1 MWKYQRLFML
11 SILIIVLLSLGCTKD
26 DNIVDENT
34 PGSIVPNN
42 EIWYT
47 NGSTTKPTMPIDPT
61 TESVWPYDPLI
72 FGANIVS
79 HTYDVDKEC
88 WVIRFN
94 HKVTRIGEFA
104 FNDRRSITSVA
115 LPDSVTTI
123 QYSAF
128 KGCTQLTTITL
139 GISVTKIGYGA
150 FYGCSSLTSI
160 VLPDSVTTIDSGA
173 FNGCSNLESITL
185 GNGVV
190 SIGTGAFAHCANL
203 SEVALPDCV
212 TTIRMWA
219 FNPCDSLTSLY
230 CKAVTPPVIE
240 ESTIDP
246 KTTIYVPVES
256 VDAYKSAAYWS
267 EYTSN
272 IVGYN
277 FN

>member
-1 MWKYQRLFML
+1 MWKYQRLFLL

-47 NGSTTKPTMPIDPT
+47 NGSTTEPTMPIDPT
-61 TESVWPYDPLI
+61 MEYVWPYDPLV
-72 FGANIVS
+72 FGANITS

-94 HKVTRIGEFA
+94 QEVTRIGEFA
-104 FNDRRSITSVA
+104 FHDRRSITSVA

-128 KGCTQLTTITL
+128 KGCTQLTAITL
-139 GISVTKIGYGA
+139 GNSVTKIGYGA

-173 FNGCSNLESITL
+173 FNGCSSLESVTL
-185 GNGVV
+185 GDDIL
-190 SIGTGAFAHCANL
+190 SIGTGAFAHCDNL
-203 SEVALPDCV
+203 SEVTLPDCV
-212 TTIRMWA
+212 TTIGMWA
-219 FNPCDSLTSLY
+219 FNPCKSLISLY
-230 CKAVTPPVIE
+230 CKAITPPVIE
-240 ESTIDP
+240 ELTIDP
-246 KTTIYVPVES
+246 SATIYVPMES
-256 VDAYKSAAYWS
+256 VDTYKSAEYWCD
-267 EYTSN
+267 YASN

-277 FN
+277 F

>member
-1 MWKYQRLFML
+1 MWNNQRLFLL
-11 SILIIVLLSLGCTKD
+11 SALFTVLLSLGCTKD
-26 DNIVDENT
+26 DNAVDENT

-47 NGSTTKPTMPIDPT
+47 NGSTTEPTMPIDPT
-61 TESVWPYDPLI
+61 MEPVWPYDPLV
-72 FGANIVS
+72 FGANIAS

-94 HKVTRIGEFA
+94 QEVMRIGELA
-104 FNDRRSITSVA
+104 FNDCRSITSVM
-115 LPDSVTTI
+115 LPDSVTAI

-139 GISVTKIGYGA
+139 GNSVTKIGYGA

-173 FNGCSNLESITL
+173 FNGCSSLESVTL

-190 SIGTGAFAHCANL
+190 SIGTGAFAHCDNL
-203 SEVALPDCV
+203 TEVTLPDCV

-230 CKAVTPPVIE
+230 CKAITPPVIE

-246 KTTIYVPVES
+246 NATIYVPIES

-272 IVGYN
+272 IVGCN

>member
-1 MWKYQRLFML
+1 MWNNQRLFLL
-11 SILIIVLLSLGCTKD
+11 SALFTVLSSLGCTKD
-26 DNIVDENT
+26 DNAVDENT

-47 NGSTTKPTMPIDPT
+47 NGSTTEPTMPIDPT
-61 TESVWPYDPLI
+61 TEPVWPYDPLV
-72 FGANIVS
+72 FGANIAS

-94 HKVTRIGEFA
+94 REVTRIGEFA

-115 LPDSVTTI
+115 LPDSVTAI

-139 GISVTKIGYGA
+139 GNSVTKIGYGA

-173 FNGCSNLESITL
+173 FNGCSSLESVTL

-203 SEVALPDCV
+203 SEVTLPDCV
-212 TTIRMWA
+212 TTIGMWA
-219 FNPCDSLTSLY
+219 FNPCGSLTNLY

-246 KTTIYVPVES
+246 KATIYVPLES

-272 IVGYN
+272 IVGCN

>member
-1 MWKYQRLFML
+1 MCKIKRLSLF
-11 SILIIVLLSLGCTKD
+11 SVLFTGLLCLGCTKD
-26 DNIVDENT
+26 DNAVDENT
-34 PGSIVPNN
+34 LGSIVPNN

-47 NGSTTKPTMPIDPT
+47 NGSTTEPTMPIDPT
-61 TESVWPYDPLI
+61 MEPVWPYDPLV
-72 FGANIVS
+72 FGANIAS
-79 HTYDVDKEC
+79 HTYDVEKEC
-88 WVIRFN
+88 WVISFN
-94 HKVTRIGEFA
+94 QEVTRIGELA
-104 FNDRRSITSVA
+104 FNDCRSITSVV
-115 LPDSVTTI
+115 LPDSVTAI

-128 KGCTQLTTITL
+128 KGCIQLTAITL
-139 GISVTKIGYGA
+139 GNSVTKIGYGA

-173 FNGCSNLESITL
+173 FNGCSSLESVTL

-203 SEVALPDCV
+203 SEVTLPDCV
-212 TTIRMWA
+212 TTIRMWV

-246 KTTIYVPVES
+246 KAIIYVPVES
-256 VDAYKSAAYWS
+256 VDAYKSAEYWS
-267 EYTSN
+267 DYASN

-277 FN
+277 FD

>member
-1 MWKYQRLFML
+1 MWKYQRLFIL

-26 DNIVDENT
+26 DNENT

-47 NGSTTKPTMPIDPT
+47 NGSTTQPTMPIDPT
-61 TESVWPYDPLI
+61 TEWVWPYDPLV

-104 FNDRRSITSVA
+104 FHDRRSITSIA

-128 KGCTQLTTITL
+128 KGCTQLTAITL
-139 GISVTKIGYGA
+139 GNSVTKIGYGA
-150 FYGCSSLTSI
+150 FYGCRSLTSI
-160 VLPDSVTTIDSGA
+160 VLPDSVTTIDSVA

-190 SIGTGAFAHCANL
+190 SIGAGAFAHCANL
-203 SEVALPDCV
+203 SEVTLPDCV

-219 FNPCDSLTSLY
+219 FNPCNSLTSLY

-246 KTTIYVPVES
+246 KATIYVPVES